1 MLGMLST
8 NSSRASDATQFP
20 YKAVLPCQGLLLEE
34 DEELEEL
41 LDDELLCDDDEE
53 EEDEE
58 LDEDDDE
65 ELDEEELLDDDDDDD
80 DDDELLL
87 EDEDE
92 LYAFSTHSTSSI
104 SLLPEILLWFWPS
117 EELDDEE
124 ELEDELLESG

>member
-80 DDDELLL
+80 EDELLL